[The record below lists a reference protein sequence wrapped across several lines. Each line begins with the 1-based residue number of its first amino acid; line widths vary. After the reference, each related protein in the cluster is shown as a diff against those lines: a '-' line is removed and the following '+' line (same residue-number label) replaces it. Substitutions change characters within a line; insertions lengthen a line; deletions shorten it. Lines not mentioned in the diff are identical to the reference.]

1 MTMTNVISLAERR
14 IERAK
19 ARRTIGQCSA
29 LANVQRSVMPV
40 ASGKTGATQEVIEQ
54 MVDVEK
60 MTPAALSRW
69 HLMQEAIDEFLLSG
83 QQFHIGDIVNQ
94 VNEWEKML
102 NNGKA

>member
-19 ARRTIGQCSA
+19 ARHVIGTCA
-29 LANVQRSVMPV
+29 A
-40 ASGKTGATQEVIEQ
+40 AIA
-54 MVDVEK
+54 VEADK